1 MRMRTLVAATLLA
14 VCVSVSVNV
23 SVSVGVLRA
32 QVKASEGANRPPA
45 VKPAPL
51 PAPRRSG
58 SNPKVPPPD
67 PVQQLRQFQALSPEQ
82 RETELAKLPLKRR
95 ENLEKQLARFDAMTP
110 VQRERAIHKLELMQT
125 LTPERKQAVN
135 DAIKG
140 LHERYDQLPSRERRQ
155 ALARDLYSDE
165 MKQKWSPTELE
176 LIHGAFP
183 SI

>member
-1 MRMRTLVAATLLA
+1 MRFPVATALLA
-14 VCVSVSVNV
+14 VCAYVPRVS
-23 SVSVGVLRA
+23 A

-45 VKPAPL
+45 ARNAPL
-51 PAPRRSG
+51 PAPRRPPNA
-58 SNPKVPPPD
+58 NPKLQPN

-82 RETELAKLPLKRR
+82 REKELAKLPPKRR

-110 VQRERAIHKLELMQT
+110 VERERGFHKLELMQT
-125 LTPERKQAVN
+125 LTPERRQAVN

-140 LHERYDQLPSRERRQ
+140 LHERYDFLTGRERRQ
-155 ALARDLYSDE
+155 ALARELYSDE

-183 SI
+183 NI

>member
-14 VCVSVSVNV
+14 VSADVAVVW
-23 SVSVGVLRA
+23 A

-45 VKPAPL
+45 TKAAPL
-51 PAPRRSG
+51 PAPRRQFNNNS
-58 SNPKVPPPD
+58 KQLPPD
-67 PVQQLRQFQALSPEQ
+67 PVQQLRQFQALSPEE
-82 RETELAKLPLKRR
+82 REKELDKLPPKRR

-110 VQRERAIHKLELMQT
+110 VQRERGFHKLELMQT
-125 LTPERKQAVN
+125 LTPERRQAVN

-140 LHERYDQLPSRERRQ
+140 LHERYDQLPPRDRRQ
-155 ALARDLYSDE
+155 GLARELYADE

-183 SI
+183 NI